1 MCMSA
6 ITDSCNRL
14 AADQPTRVTE
24 GLTRRRFFKMSAT
37 AAAGAAVVAAGGAV
51 PALATQAPGRRVVD
65 LTHRLFVDFPG
76 FLGGGPSISV
86 ETIFDFDTAGFL
98 AKEWTFYEH
107 IGTHIDPPGH
117 FLEGMA
123 SVDQLDVAA
132 LVAPIVVIDL
142 TAKAA
147 ADPNATVELSDV
159 KDWERRNGRIPGGA
173 LVCMRSG
180 WDAKVHDGDAFR
192 GGTGFPDLAFP
203 GFGEEAADFLATR
216 RHAVGLG
223 VDTLSIDPGDSA
235 TFPVHFGFLATGG
248 YGIECMANL
257 ASIPER
263 GATAFVGAVPFEGAA
278 GGPCR
283 VIATW

>member
-14 AADQPTRVTE
+14 ATDRPAREE
-24 GLTRRRFFKMSAT
+24 GLSRRRFFKMSAT

-132 LVAPIVVIDL
+132 LVAPIVVLDL

-159 KDWERRNGRIPGGA
+159 KDWERHNGRIPDGA

>member
-14 AADQPTRVTE
+14 SADRPTPVPE
-24 GLTRRRFFKMSAT
+24 GLTRRRFFKLSAT

-51 PALATQAPGRRVVD
+51 PALAAQAPGRRVVD

-142 TAKAA
+142 TAKAI

-159 KDWERRNGRIPGGA
+159 RDWERRHGRIPEGA

-180 WDAKVHDGDAFR
+180 WDAKVNDGDAFR

-203 GFGEEAADFLATR
+203 GFGAEAADFLATR
-216 RHAVGLG
+216 RRAVGLG

-248 YGIECMANL
+248 YGIECLANL